1 MRELIKEFVKAV
13 SESMPILEPIYEFG
27 SFQTEGQ
34 EVWADLRPLF
44 PGKKY
49 IGCDMRWGKGVDLIL
64 NLHDIEL
71 PDSTAGTVLM
81 LDTLEHVEFCR
92 KAMSEVYRILKP
104 GGVAIIS
111 SVMYF
116 PIHEYPSDY
125 WRFTPEGFRSL
136 LNQFSYSTVDFL
148 GEEDSPHT
156 VVGIG
161 IKEKNVSTAEA
172 QLISNKINDWKISVT
187 PPHQEPGDPNPTK
200 EFLKLFIPPI
210 LLQTYRKFKN
220 GSVS

>member
-1 MRELIKEFVKAV
+1 MRESIRDFVRAV
-13 SESMPILEPIYEFG
+13 SESIPILEPIYEFG
-27 SFQTEGQ
+27 SFQVDGQ
-34 EVWADLRPLF
+34 EAIADLRPLF

-49 IGCDMRWGKGVDLIL
+49 IGCDMRSGKGVDLLL
-64 NLHDIEL
+64 NLHDIDL
-71 PDSTAGTVLM
+71 PDSTAGTVLA

-92 KAMSEVYRILKP
+92 RAMSEVYRILKP

-148 GEEDSPHT
+148 GKEDSPHT

-161 IKEKNVSTAEA
+161 IKEKDVSTAEA
-172 QLISNKINDWKISVT
+172 QRISSKINDWKISVT
-187 PPHQEPGDPNPTK
+187 QLEMGNPSPTK

-210 LLQTYRKFKN
+210 FLQAYRKLNN
-220 GSVS
+220 GRYS

>member
-1 MRELIKEFVKAV
+1 MRESIRDFVKAA
-13 SESMPILEPIYEFG
+13 SGSIPIPEPIYEFG
-27 SFQTEGQ
+27 SFQVEGQ
-34 EVWADLRPLF
+34 EAIADLRPLF

-49 IGCDMRWGKGVDLIL
+49 IGCDMRSGKGVDLLL

-71 PDSTAGTVLM
+71 PDSMAGTVLV

-92 KAMSEVYRILKP
+92 RAMSEVYRILKP

-136 LNQFSYSTVDFL
+136 LHQFSYSMVDFL
-148 GEEDSPHT
+148 GKEDSPHT

-161 IKEKNVSTAEA
+161 IKERDVSIAEA
-172 QLISNKINDWKISVT
+172 ELISKKMNDWKISMT
-187 PPHQEPGDPNPTK
+187 PPEMNKPDPTK

-210 LLQTYRKFKN
+210 LLQAYRKLNN
-220 GSVS
+220 GS

>member
-1 MRELIKEFVKAV
+1 MRESIRDFVKAA
-13 SESMPILEPIYEFG
+13 SGSIPIPEPIYEFG
-27 SFQTEGQ
+27 SFQVEGQ
-34 EVWADLRPLF
+34 EAIADLRPLF

-49 IGCDMRWGKGVDLIL
+49 IGCDMRSGKGVDLLL

-71 PDSTAGTVLM
+71 PDSMAGTVLV

-92 KAMSEVYRILKP
+92 RAMSEVYRILKP

-136 LNQFSYSTVDFL
+136 LNQFSYSMVDFL
-148 GEEDSPHT
+148 GKRTP
-156 VVGIG
+156 
-161 IKEKNVSTAEA
+161 
-172 QLISNKINDWKISVT
+172 LI
-187 PPHQEPGDPNPTK
+187 
-200 EFLKLFIPPI
+200 
-210 LLQTYRKFKN
+210 R
-220 GSVS
+220 

>member
-1 MRELIKEFVKAV
+1 MRELIKDFVKAV

-27 SFQTEGQ
+27 SFQVEGQ
-34 EVWADLRPLF
+34 EAIADLRPLF

-49 IGCDMRWGKGVDLIL
+49 IGCDMRSGNGVDLLL
-64 NLHDIEL
+64 NLHDIDL
-71 PDSTAGTVLM
+71 PDSTAGTVLA

-92 KAMSEVYRILKP
+92 RAMSEVYRILKP

-136 LNQFSYSTVDFL
+136 LNQFSYAMVDFL
-148 GEEDSPHT
+148 GKEDSPHT

-161 IKEKNVSTAEA
+161 IKDQNVSTAEA
-172 QLISNKINDWKISVT
+172 QLISKKINDWKVSMT
-187 PPHQEPGDPNPTK
+187 PLEMSNPNPTK
-200 EFLKLFIPPI
+200 KFFKLFIPPL
-210 LLQTYRKFKN
+210 LLQAYRRFNKA
-220 GSVS
+220 

>member
-71 PDSTAGTVLM
+71 PDSTAGTVLA

-92 KAMSEVYRILKP
+92 RAMSEVHRILKP
-104 GGVAIIS
+104 GGIAIIS

-116 PIHEYPSDY
+116 PIHDYPSDY

-136 LNQFSYSTVDFL
+136 LNQFSYSMVDFL
-148 GEEDSPHT
+148 GKEDSPHT
-156 VVGIG
+156 VVGMG
-161 IKEKNVSTAEA
+161 IKQREVSTTEA
-172 QLISNKINDWKISVT
+172 QLISRKINDWKMSVT
-187 PPHQEPGDPNPTK
+187 QSEMIEPKPVK
-200 EFLKLFIPPI
+200 EFVKLFVPPI
-210 LLQTYRKFKN
+210 MLQAYRKLNN
-220 GSVS
+220 GGRS

>member
-1 MRELIKEFVKAV
+1 MRQNIRDFVKAA
-13 SESMPILEPIYEFG
+13 SGSIPIPEPIYEFG
-27 SFQTEGQ
+27 SFQVEGQ
-34 EVWADLRPLF
+34 EAIADLRPLF

-49 IGCDMRWGKGVDLIL
+49 IGCDMRSGKGVDLLL

-71 PDSTAGTVLM
+71 PDSTAGTVLA

-92 KAMSEVYRILKP
+92 RAMSEVYRILKP
-104 GGVAIIS
+104 GGVVIIS

-136 LNQFSYSTVDFL
+136 LNQFSYSMVDFL
-148 GEEDSPHT
+148 GKEDSPHT

-161 IKEKNVSTAEA
+161 IKEKNVAIAKAE
-172 QLISNKINDWKISVT
+172 LISKKINDWKISMT
-187 PPHQEPGDPNPTK
+187 QLEMGHPNTTK

-210 LLQTYRKFKN
+210 LLQAYRKVNK
-220 GSVS
+220 SI